1 MQLHAHLHAP
11 RRRDGDVLRHRLTS
25 PAQCPEALLPL
36 SCREPHCGEASLRCQ
51 NSFHVSLIFVQLVAL
66 EYVMYMLVTSFV
78 GILFID
84 AVQRMMRVT
93 AEADV
98 ARNNGQGMQ
107 DVRAES
113 NFAARKF

>member
-1 MQLHAHLHAP
+1 M
-11 RRRDGDVLRHRLTS
+11 
-25 PAQCPEALLPL
+25 
-36 SCREPHCGEASLRCQ
+36 SL
-51 NSFHVSLIFVQLVAL
+51 VSVWLVML
-66 EYVMYMLVTSFV
+66 EYVTYMLVTSFV

-107 DVRAES
+107 DVRAET